1 MAKQVEGKLCVAR
14 ANGQQFDVKF
24 DGSDTTLT
32 LKARLYDQ
40 MVEGGQSEAVQC
52 SGMKLLH
59 GLDILHDDWVLKD
72 HGIEDGAH
80 LTLVISSFP
89 SGTYNFVSR
98 RDNAPAGSNTTARV
112 QVSFHQ
118 DGAFSLSIHESEI
131 TSLVRFTDSDPYQ
144 MGERYAHE
152 YSGKATAGEEKQIVL
167 KVLDYQRKGIRFQSD
182 PHADLIG
189 EMQESMDEI
198 RLQLP
203 FEAGACNEGKAGL
216 KWISLLKSF
225 KDWPDCKF
233 FCSCLEVKTSD
244 DADLPGAPHPDPFAP
259 PEEPDPAAPGGR
271 DTFLAALHRRRF
283 EAVGKAHP
291 GSAPSAK
298 LADIFRISE
307 LATMTASFLCL
318 ADASRLRE
326 LSRGTRAVGKNAV
339 FRSHPDAR
347 ALFVSGCQHQDL
359 HLETISHFD
368 PTRHCW
374 RSVLDVSASLSLGSR
389 TFCVPTLLGVDG
401 FLYVCGAQ
409 QNNDTMCIHRF
420 DALKSRWTTLPPLPT
435 SRSFCNNWPAISC
448 LEGRIYVCGGS
459 SNDEDYLSAVDCF
472 DPLSFGWEALA
483 PMGTPRACAA
493 AAVLQGKLY
502 VCGGETGTSSLD
514 DFMALDTAERLKPG
528 GSWETLPP
536 MSEPR
541 GGDANG
547 EPNIVACVLEG
558 CLYVRG
564 GHEVDSM
571 ERFDPLTHRWES
583 LPPMQTPRYYAAMV
597 AFNHR
602 IYVCGGKDDNDSE
615 ELSSVEGFDPE
626 TGCWEVLPSMNS
638 KRANAGIVASGGY
651 VYICGGRI
659 YSDSGPST
667 CLRSVE
673 RYCLARRCWELLP
686 PIPETCEPH
695 SLLLV

>member
-1 MAKQVEGKLCVAR
+1 MPTVAEHLVKMPSPLRKVCCSIVASVAILSLWPFQVLWMVFPRSLILSSGVDLQLPPVLPAMAKQVEGKLCVAR

-225 KDWPDCKF
+225 K
-233 FCSCLEVKTSD
+233 EVKTSD

-283 EAVGKAHP
+283 EAVRKAHP

-298 LADIFRISE
+298 LIRAE
-307 LATMTASFLCL
+307 LCFSIQDKSF
-318 ADASRLRE
+318 
-326 LSRGTRAVGKNAV
+326 
-339 FRSHPDAR
+339 
-347 ALFVSGCQHQDL
+347 SG
-359 HLETISHFD
+359 
-368 PTRHCW
+368 
-374 RSVLDVSASLSLGSR
+374 
-389 TFCVPTLLGVDG
+389 
-401 FLYVCGAQ
+401 
-409 QNNDTMCIHRF
+409 
-420 DALKSRWTTLPPLPT
+420 
-435 SRSFCNNWPAISC
+435 
-448 LEGRIYVCGGS
+448 
-459 SNDEDYLSAVDCF
+459 NDEDYLSAVDCF
-472 DPLSFGWEALA
+472 DPSLVSN
-483 PMGTPRACAA
+483 R
-493 AAVLQGKLY
+493 LQAEFWVGSAGSYGNASRLCSSSSPPGK
-502 VCGGETGTSSLD
+502 
-514 DFMALDTAERLKPG
+514 
-528 GSWETLPP
+528 TL
-536 MSEPR
+536 
-541 GGDANG
+541 
-547 EPNIVACVLEG
+547 C
-558 CLYVRG
+558 
-564 GHEVDSM
+564 
-571 ERFDPLTHRWES
+571 FDPLTHRWES

-651 VYICGGRI
+651 VYICGGKRCCNKRN
-659 YSDSGPST
+659 PH
-667 CLRSVE
+667 RSCCVPTRRTQPKHPE
-673 RYCLARRCWELLP
+673 TKLACTKTITATLLSKVLVPVLAHHLCNLLLP
-686 PIPETCEPH
+686 AMCTFKGIFVPVCKVQFYGLPF
-695 SLLLV
+695 LLACCLECL